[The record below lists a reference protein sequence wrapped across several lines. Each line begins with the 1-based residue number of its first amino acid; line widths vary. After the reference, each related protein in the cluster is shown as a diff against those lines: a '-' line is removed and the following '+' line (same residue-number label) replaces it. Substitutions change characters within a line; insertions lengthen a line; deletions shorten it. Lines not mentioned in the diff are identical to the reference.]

1 MWETWV
7 QSLGLG
13 EGEGYSRQ
21 YSGLENSMDIQS
33 MGSQRIR
40 HNWASFTFTFLGFY
54 FNSWFLL
61 KLHCISPETLP
72 KFKSS
77 SKNYIIGL
85 AEYILIFTISS
96 SYPDTVQFFC
106 ISVFAYYVIFYV
118 NDSFVC
124 SFFFNFTLFLSYA
137 VVYKKLSLI
146 YYLFELNIK
155 IHVLLKINLYVTS
168 RISSTYLGKHM
179 EISCHRN
186 KEWDVK

>member
-1 MWETWV
+1 MISHLVSGDPSSIPGLGGSPREGIDYPLQYSWMSLVVQLVKNLPVMWETWV

-124 SFFFNFTLFLSYA
+124 SFFFNFTLFLS
-137 VVYKKLSLI
+137 
-146 YYLFELNIK
+146 
-155 IHVLLKINLYVTS
+155 
-168 RISSTYLGKHM
+168 
-179 EISCHRN
+179 
-186 KEWDVK
+186 